1 MRARLPDE
9 SGYVVNSGVRIHYE
23 VHGTSQPTILLL
35 PTWAIVDS
43 RHWKMQVPFLAR
55 DYRVITFDPRGNGR
69 SDRPRNPAAYAN
81 AVFAGDA
88 AAVLD
93 ATGTERAVLAAFCS
107 GFPWA
112 LLLAAAHPQRVT
124 GIVAIAPTLPI
135 PPADPWQQG
144 GHSFHDVLDTTD
156 GWAKENR
163 HYWRRDWR
171 GYVEFFM
178 SQITTEPHS
187 TKPYDDLVEWGMQ
200 TDAETL
206 LCDADAPRQVADE
219 QEAIRL
225 CRSLDCPVLVIGG
238 DQDKIVPPERARRIA
253 ELTSAEL
260 LVIEGGGHAPH
271 VRYPVAVNHVIRD
284 FVDRVI
290 HRQRKQA
297 VWQATHSR
305 PRRALWI
312 SSPIGLGHVQR
323 DLAIARALRQRAPDL
338 EIHWWAQPPVTEVL
352 TGAGEVI
359 HPASSDLV
367 CESAHWESESANHD
381 LPAFYAFRRM
391 DEILCANYMLFDN
404 VVRDTSY
411 DLWVGDECWEIDY
424 FLHENPERKIAP
436 YVFMTDVIGFLPTDP
451 GDPREAELCAD
462 YNADSI
468 GKRERFPWLRDLS
481 MFIGSFDELPD
492 VSFGPGLPG
501 IRPWSSRWFT
511 SVPYVLP
518 FNPAAY
524 RDRARLRARLGHP
537 QHQPLLVAAVGGTA
551 AGVGLLELT
560 CDAFARLRKQVPD
573 ARMLLVTGPRI
584 DPRLLPAIEGMDKRG
599 YVPDLFEHLACA
611 DAAIVQGGLST
622 TMELVATGRPFI
634 YFPLRRHWEQQHF
647 VTHRLNYYQPAC
659 GWTTRRPQRT
669 TWPPRC
675 EQQWRKPTP
684 DRVTG
689 GCRAAA
695 RAAPPRA
702 SPHCWL
708 ASDRHYQG
716 GDKHDEDGHRI
727 CPVGDGGRG
736 LGPQGG
742 GLRDPQ
748 RAEQLPG
755 VRRCASPAG
764 RRCRGPA
771 ARHGVRVR
779 ARRGAGWPARRFL
792 LRYRRFGQAGGG
804 GPGPEPR
811 MRHQGRGYERAAVGP
826 GVVRRRHQLPGDL
839 GHDPRRGRR
848 DPPGPSPRRAGR
860 DHGVGSPEGVPWSL
874 GTGAV
879 PPGHGGE
886 GRQPGGDGV
895 AGPAGCGRAAPGV
908 MWFRRC

>member
-23 VHGTSQPTILLL
+23 VHGTGHPAILLL
-35 PTWAIVDS
+35 PTWAIVDA

-69 SDRPRNPAAYAN
+69 SDRPRNPAAYAD
-81 AVFAGDA
+81 AVFASDA

-93 ATGTERAVLAAFCS
+93 ATGTERAVLGAFCS
-107 GFPWA
+107 GFGWA
-112 LLLAAAHPQRVT
+112 LLFAAAHPQQVT
-124 GIVAIAPTLPI
+124 GLVAIAPTLPI
-135 PPADPWQQG
+135 PPADPWERAG
-144 GHSFHDVLDTTD
+144 YSFDDVLPTTE

-163 HYWRRDWR
+163 HYWRQDWR

-178 SQITTEPHS
+178 SRITTEPHS

-200 TDAETL
+200 TDAETML
-206 LCDADAPRQVADE
+206 YDADAPQQVADE

-225 CRSLDCPVLVIGG
+225 CRSLACPALVIGG

-253 ELTSAEL
+253 ELTGAEL

-271 VRYPVAVNHVIRD
+271 TRYPVAVNHAIRD
-284 FVDRVI
+284 FVDRIV
-290 HRQRKQA
+290 HRRRKQA
-297 VWQATHSR
+297 SWQATHSR

-323 DLAIARALRQRAPDL
+323 DLAIARAVRRRVPDL

-352 TGAGEVI
+352 AGAGETI
-359 HPASSDLV
+359 HPASCELV
-367 CESAHWESESANHD
+367 CESAHWESESADHD

-391 DEILCANYMLFDN
+391 DEILCANYLLFDD

-436 YVFMTDVIGFLPTDP
+436 YAFMTDVIGFLPTDP

-468 GKRERFPWLRDLS
+468 EKRERFPRLRDLS

-492 VSFGPGLPG
+492 LEFGPGLPG
-501 IRPWSSRWFT
+501 IRSWSSRWFT

-524 RDRARLRARLGHP
+524 RDRARLRGRLGYP
-537 QHQPLLVAAVGGTA
+537 QHQPFLVAAVGGTA
-551 AGVGLLELT
+551 AGVSLLELT

-584 DPRLLPAIEGMDKRG
+584 DPRLLPDTEGMDKRG

-647 VTHRLNYYQPAC
+647 VTHRLNYYRA
-659 GWTTRRPQRT
+659 GLRMDYTTTTADDLASTMRAALAGPGTRPEYRKI
-669 TWPPRC
+669 PR
-675 EQQWRKPTP
+675 
-684 DRVTG
+684 G
-689 GCRAAA
+689 GAARAAA
-695 RAAPPRA
+695 RIAA
-702 SPHCWL
+702 L
-708 ASDRHYQG
+708 
-716 GDKHDEDGHRI
+716 
-727 CPVGDGGRG
+727 
-736 LGPQGG
+736 
-742 GLRDPQ
+742 
-748 RAEQLPG
+748 LP
-755 VRRCASPAG
+755 S
-764 RRCRGPA
+764 
-771 ARHGVRVR
+771 
-779 ARRGAGWPARRFL
+779 
-792 LRYRRFGQAGGG
+792 
-804 GPGPEPR
+804 E
-811 MRHQGRGYERAAVGP
+811 
-826 GVVRRRHQLPGDL
+826 
-839 GHDPRRGRR
+839 
-848 DPPGPSPRRAGR
+848 
-860 DHGVGSPEGVPWSL
+860 
-874 GTGAV
+874 
-879 PPGHGGE
+879 
-886 GRQPGGDGV
+886 
-895 AGPAGCGRAAPGV
+895 
-908 MWFRRC
+908 